1 MSELGFRAR
10 QRQEDSELF
19 SGEKFEKF
27 AVENLKKWQTLI
39 EDWVVLGE
47 IQVVHFENLVTS
59 RIAEV
64 KKILNFL
71 KIQKDEQRLE
81 CLQFCNVD
89 LYKRKPKAAE
99 KSPFNENLKN
109 KIWESIRK
117 VNSLLLK
124 HGHEGIPYE
133 KYDDP

>member
-47 IQVVHFENLVTS
+47 VQVVHFENLVTS

-71 KIQKDEQRLE
+71 KIQEDEQRLK

-109 KIWESIRK
+109 KVWESIRK

-124 HGHEGIPYE
+124 YGHEGIPYE